1 MDCLSIV
8 CQAQFVQALDTD
20 GNGKL
25 DYMEFVNA
33 FQIPNNL
40 SGTHNQD
47 YYVAAHFN
55 STNSR
60 PSSGASGNR
69 AVWKSALGRHALVGG
84 ESLPGRKWEESAL
97 LVGRSPEHESDSC
110 ARDLNISLFVTK
122 LIYCELHFSAA
133 CYRDAAGRLD

>member
-84 ESLPGRKWEESAL
+84 ESLCPDKTGRKARCWLDVILNMKVILAP
-97 LVGRSPEHESDSC
+97 VIWTSC
-110 ARDLNISLFVTK
+110 SL
-122 LIYCELHFSAA
+122 
-133 CYRDAAGRLD
+133 

>member
-1 MDCLSIV
+1 MNCLSIV

-40 SGTHNQD
+40 AGTHNQD
-47 YYVAAHFN
+47 YYVAAHSN

-122 LIYCELHFSAA
+122 LILRITFLCCL
-133 CYRDAAGRLD
+133 L